1 MRYLLD
7 TNIVSEAARPA
18 PHLSVLEA
26 LERNAAECAI
36 SAVSWHELLF
46 GAERLEDGGRRRQIL
61 AFIDEVASLFPVLP
75 YDAGPA
81 AWHATERARLARTGQ
96 MPAFADGQI
105 AATASHHKLIL
116 VTRNVRDF
124 TPFAGLVIEN
134 WFEP

>member
-7 TNIVSEAARPA
+7 TNVVSEAARPL
-18 PHLSVLEA
+18 PQPGVLGA
-26 LERNAAECAI
+26 LQQHAAVCAI

-46 GAERLEDGGRRRQIL
+46 GVARLADGARRRQL
-61 AFIDEVASLFPVLP
+61 RAFVDEVAGLFPVLP

-81 AWHATERARLARTGQ
+81 AWHAAERARLAATGQ
-96 MPAFADGQI
+96 SPAWADGQI
-105 AATASHHKLIL
+105 AATAGHHQLIL

-124 TPFAGLVIEN
+124 TPFTGLVIEN

>member
-18 PHLSVLEA
+18 PHLGVLEA
-26 LERNAAECAI
+26 LERNTAECAI

-46 GAERLEDGGRRRQIL
+46 VAERLEDGGRRRQIL

-134 WFEP
+134 WFEH

>member
-18 PHLSVLEA
+18 PHRGVLEA

-134 WFEP
+134 WFEH

>member
-7 TNIVSEAARPA
+7 TNIVSEASRPA
-18 PHLSVLEA
+18 PHRGVLEA
-26 LERNAAECAI
+26 LQRNAAECAI
-36 SAVSWHELLF
+36 SAISWHELLY
-46 GAERLEDGGRRRQIL
+46 GAERLADGVRRRQIL

-81 AWHATERARLARTGQ
+81 AWHATERVRLAQAGQ
-96 MPAFADGQI
+96 TPAFADGQI
-105 AATASHHKLIL
+105 AATACHHKLIL

>member
-7 TNIVSEAARPA
+7 TNIVSEASRPA
-18 PHLSVLEA
+18 PHRGVLEA
-26 LERNAAECAI
+26 LQCNAAECAI
-36 SAVSWHELLF
+36 SAVSWHELLY
-46 GAERLEDGGRRRQIL
+46 GAERLADGVRRRQIL

-81 AWHATERARLARTGQ
+81 AWHATERVRLARAGQ
-96 MPAFADGQI
+96 TPAFADGQI
-105 AATASHHKLIL
+105 AATACHHKLIL

>member
-7 TNIVSEAARPA
+7 TNIVSEAARPE
-18 PHLSVLEA
+18 PHRAVLEA
-26 LERNAAECAI
+26 LQRHAAECAM
-36 SAVSWHELLF
+36 SAVSWNELLY
-46 GAERLEDGGRRRQIL
+46 GAGRLANGVRRRQIM

-81 AWHATERARLARTGQ
+81 AWHAAERARLARAGQ
-96 MPAFADGQI
+96 VPAFADGQV
-105 AATASHHKLIL
+105 AATACHHKLIL